1 MTSEIKNFISKLSL
15 SLLLPLIIIIATI
28 SDKTLA
34 VRCTVENCIPPDC
47 RCSKFGI
54 PQSLPYHETPQFVY
68 LTFDDAVHGKNIDFI
83 RRIFTEGNDDGGGV
97 NNNSCPAVG
106 TFFVSHEYTDY
117 SLLNELYSE
126 GHEIAL
132 HSITHG
138 HFGNPSTEQ
147 LYSEFIGQRKII
159 QEFADIPESEVVG
172 VRMPFL
178 QLAGDKQ
185 YKLLKDY
192 GLLYDFSR
200 TQWNSKRMWPYTLD
214 YETTQDCFLG
224 PCPTKS
230 YPGLWQIPL
239 ITWKDRS
246 GSPCAMSDGCQNM

>member
-1 MTSEIKNFISKLSL
+1 MTSIVKNLIFA
-15 SLLLPLIIIIATI
+15 LLLVTVTI
-28 SDKTLA
+28 VLETGAIKCTKT
-34 VRCTVENCIPPDC
+34 NCIPPHC
-47 RCSKFGI
+47 RCSKYGI
-54 PQSLPYHETPQFVY
+54 PQTLSYEETPQFVY
-68 LTFDDAVHGKNIDFI
+68 LTFDDAVHGKNIEFI
-83 RRIFTEGNDDGGGV
+83 RRIFTEGNEGG
-97 NNNSCPAVG
+97 NNNTCPAVG

-147 LYSEFIGQRKII
+147 LYDEFIGQRKII
-159 QEFADIPESEVVG
+159 AEFADIPESEVVG

-192 GLLYDFSR
+192 GMLYDFSR
-200 TQWNSKRMWPYTLD
+200 TQFSKRMWPYTLD

-224 PCPTKS
+224 PCPIKS

-239 ITWKDRS
+239 LTWKDRS
-246 GSPCAMSDGCQNM
+246 GAPCAMTDGCHNM

>member
-1 MTSEIKNFISKLSL
+1 MMTSVIKNSFIVLSIL
-15 SLLLPLIIIIATI
+15 FIISLI
-28 SDKTLA
+28 DDTLA
-34 VRCTVENCIPPDC
+34 VKCSKSNCIPPEC
-47 RCSKFGI
+47 RCSQWGI
-54 PQSLPYHETPQFVY
+54 PSSLPYEEVPQFVY
-68 LTFDDAVHGKNIDFI
+68 LTFDDAVHGKNIGFI
-83 RRIFTEGNDDGGGV
+83 RQIFTEGNEGGD
-97 NNNSCPAVG
+97 NNTCPAVG

-117 SLLNELYSE
+117 SLLNELYSQ

-159 QEFADIPESEVVG
+159 AEFADIPESEVVG

-185 YKLLKDY
+185 YKLLKDN

-214 YETTQDCFLG
+214 YDTTQDCFLG

-230 YPGLWQIPL
+230 FPGLWQIPL